1 MTKKSKIKEKISNKS
16 KKNLPEKTKMKNGI
30 KFTIMAVVLI
40 AIFCV
45 ALTPVTLQNDTF
57 YTIKIGEHIMQ
68 NGIDM
73 QDPFSWHQDLAYTYP
88 HWLYDVIT
96 YLIYNT
102 FGMTGI
108 YITTCILSVI
118 LGLTLFFTNKKL
130 LKNQSISFI
139 ITIGVMYLIR
149 GYIAARAQLVTF
161 ILFVLTIYFIERFL
175 ETKKKRYA
183 VGLIIIPTLIANLH
197 TAVFPFYFILY
208 LPYIAEYIIA
218 ILAET
223 IIYRKF
229 AVAKLK
235 FKIKVATNKNEDPEK
250 IKQLREKLK
259 KLEEKIDKIKVKR
272 TKEVQNPYK
281 IKLVKRDNCKWLI
294 LIMVICI
301 FTGLLT
307 PLGNTPY
314 TYLQKTMQG
323 NTTQNINEHL
333 PMTLANDTEVVCTL
347 VILLAILIFTK
358 TKIRL
363 CDLFMIGG
371 LGYLMLMTKRQVTM
385 FTLMGSFILNRLM
398 LELIQTETKKDLK
411 ELTIQFN
418 NLVTVPVMVVV
429 TAVMLGLSYHMA
441 EDKFDD
447 QYVDE
452 SAYPVQACDYILEN
466 IDLGKAKFYNEYNY
480 GSYMIFRGIPVFID
494 SRADLYAPEFSGKD
508 EDIFMDFINTSNI
521 GTFYEDTFE
530 KYGITHVIC
539 YKNSK
544 MNMIITKTHDS
555 KFKELYSDKYF
566 VVYERQTAEVAQ

>member
-1 MTKKSKIKEKISNKS
+1 
-16 KKNLPEKTKMKNGI
+16 
-30 KFTIMAVVLI
+30 
-40 AIFCV
+40 
-45 ALTPVTLQNDTF
+45 
-57 YTIKIGEHIMQ
+57 
-68 NGIDM
+68 
-73 QDPFSWHQDLAYTYP
+73 
-88 HWLYDVIT
+88 
-96 YLIYNT
+96 
-102 FGMTGI
+102 
-108 YITTCILSVI
+108 
-118 LGLTLFFTNKKL
+118 
-130 LKNQSISFI
+130 
-139 ITIGVMYLIR
+139 
-149 GYIAARAQLVTF
+149 
-161 ILFVLTIYFIERFL
+161 
-175 ETKKKRYA
+175 
-183 VGLIIIPTLIANLH
+183 
-197 TAVFPFYFILY
+197 
-208 LPYIAEYIIA
+208 
-218 ILAET
+218 
-223 IIYRKF
+223 
-229 AVAKLK
+229 
-235 FKIKVATNKNEDPEK
+235 
-250 IKQLREKLK
+250 
-259 KLEEKIDKIKVKR
+259 
-272 TKEVQNPYK
+272 
-281 IKLVKRDNCKWLI
+281 
-294 LIMVICI
+294 MVICI

>member
-16 KKNLPEKTKMKNGI
+16 KKNLPEKTKMKNEI

-235 FKIKVATNKNEDPEK
+235 FKIKIATNKNEDPEK
-250 IKQLREKLK
+250 IKQLREELK

-272 TKEVQNPYK
+272 TKELQNPYK